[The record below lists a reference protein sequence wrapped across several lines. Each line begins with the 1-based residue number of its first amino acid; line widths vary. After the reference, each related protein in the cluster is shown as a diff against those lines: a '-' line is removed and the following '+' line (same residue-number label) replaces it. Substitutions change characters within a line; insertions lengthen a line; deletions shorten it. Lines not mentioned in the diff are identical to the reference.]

1 MQRVESAL
9 QALGRAIDRLDTALV
24 AHADQRVEA
33 AETQARLD
41 HNIADLRG
49 EYDSLRGEYAQ
60 LRQVVTE
67 VNGRL
72 DGTVSRLRTLL
83 EE

>member
-24 AHADQRVEA
+24 AYADRQVDV
-33 AETQARLD
+33 AETQTRLD
-41 HNIADLRG
+41 QHITGLRG

-60 LRQVVTE
+60 LRDVVTE

-72 DGTVSRLRTLL
+72 DGTVSRLRALL
-83 EE
+83 KE